1 MCLVGFNIKFVSSLC
16 SGGEGGTKNTPLCN
30 LKKIK
35 TAQVLKNYLN
45 GVLEDAYLVWFGFG
59 SGFVL
64 FFKGISMNI
73 GQKGY

>member
-1 MCLVGFNIKFVSSLC
+1 MCLVGFNIKFVLSLC
-16 SGGEGGTKNTPLCN
+16 SGTKNTPLCN

-64 FFKGISMNI
+64 FF
-73 GQKGY
+73 